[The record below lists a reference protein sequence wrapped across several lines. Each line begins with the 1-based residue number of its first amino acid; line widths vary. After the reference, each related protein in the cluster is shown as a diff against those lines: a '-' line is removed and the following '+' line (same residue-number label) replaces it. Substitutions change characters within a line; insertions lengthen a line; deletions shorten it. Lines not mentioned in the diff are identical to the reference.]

1 MNILLIYPPHNLE
14 ILSPFNFEPLA
25 LEILASTVPEHAV
38 KIFDLRF
45 DTFDQL
51 NYLLS
56 TFQPR
61 VVGITVN
68 NTIHVNQ
75 AKKILKYIK
84 RGRSDVKNI
93 VGGHHP
99 TLRPSDFFKQ
109 YIDAIFLGCSERNFP
124 QYISWLQSNKNNETI
139 ESVIRL
145 KKGIPINQYNWEPAT
160 IEPEEIPVPNRNL
173 TRKYSEHYRNE
184 LGCKTVLVNT
194 ARGCPYRCTFCACWK
209 VTGGKHVVRSA
220 EDVFKELI
228 KVPDDID
235 FVFFADDN
243 TFFDIERAEK
253 LCYLIKKH
261 DIRKKYSG
269 YCRTDTIVKYP
280 QLFDNWKEIG
290 LDKLTIGF
298 ETTKEETLKRFKK
311 SNSLEINREAIHILN
326 DLEIQFSPYFLI
338 EPEFKEDDFK
348 EIFAFVEEYN
358 LIRPMFTILTPLPGT
373 ALYEEMK
380 EKINLDFDYFDFM
393 HWVYPPRM
401 NAKKF
406 YGHFVKL
413 YNESY
418 SYKRY
423 FKTVFRKHVSWFK
436 KNIYNKW
443 ESKHIPLIEL
453 ILLRI
458 LVIPLRRKLYRQ
470 YFNIKKI

>member
-1 MNILLIYPPHNLE
+1 M
-14 ILSPFNFEPLA
+14 A
-25 LEILASTVPEHAV
+25 
-38 KIFDLRF
+38 
-45 DTFDQL
+45 
-51 NYLLS
+51 
-56 TFQPR
+56 
-61 VVGITVN
+61 
-68 NTIHVNQ
+68 
-75 AKKILKYIK
+75 
-84 RGRSDVKNI
+84 
-93 VGGHHP
+93 
-99 TLRPSDFFKQ
+99 
-109 YIDAIFLGCSERNFP
+109 
-124 QYISWLQSNKNNETI
+124 
-139 ESVIRL
+139 
-145 KKGIPINQYNWEPAT
+145 
-160 IEPEEIPVPNRNL
+160 
-173 TRKYSEHYRNE
+173 
-184 LGCKTVLVNT
+184 
-194 ARGCPYRCTFCACWK
+194 
-209 VTGGKHVVRSA
+209 
-220 EDVFKELI
+220 
-228 KVPDDID
+228 
-235 FVFFADDN
+235 
-243 TFFDIERAEK
+243 
-253 LCYLIKKH
+253 
-261 DIRKKYSG
+261 
-269 YCRTDTIVKYP
+269 
-280 QLFDNWKEIG
+280 
-290 LDKLTIGF
+290 
-298 ETTKEETLKRFKK
+298 KRFKK